1 MLKLII
7 FSLLGKN
14 IVSSRVL
21 FNSIKSY
28 LIIYMMIL
36 PAFLNV
42 GVLAN
47 HVAVQESNS
56 VLTEIKAERDESLS
70 CRILPE
76 TVENMEL
83 LGNEYAVCHRPVFSP
98 ALRVK

>member
-42 GVLAN
+42 GVLAS
-47 HVAVQESNS
+47 HVAVQKSNS
-56 VLTEIKAERDESLS
+56 VRTEMKAERDESLS
-70 CRILPE
+70 HRFLHE

-83 LGNEYAVCHRPVFSP
+83 LGNEYAVCHRPGISP
-98 ALRVK
+98 AYPVK

>member
-7 FSLLGKN
+7 FSLLGNN

-47 HVAVQESNS
+47 HVAGQESNS
-56 VLTEIKAERDESLS
+56 VRAEMKAERNESLS

-76 TVENMEL
+76 TVENIEL
-83 LGNEYAVCHRPVFSP
+83 LWNEHTVCYRPGFSAAFP
-98 ALRVK
+98 VK

>member
-42 GVLAN
+42 GVVAN
-47 HVAVQESNS
+47 NVADQESNS
-56 VLTEIKAERDESLS
+56 VLTEIKAERDESIS
-70 CRILPE
+70 CHVLPE
-76 TVENMEL
+76 TAENIDL
-83 LGNEYAVCHRPVFSP
+83 LGKDHTVCHRPEFSP
-98 ALRVK
+98 ESLVK